1 MPAKI
6 INNTAAQNGD
16 DQPKENESEGF
27 FKPSLLGL
35 TGRNRMTNRISAFD
49 CDASRAAIYLYVPAA
64 SMNASITSFNMDIAT
79 IYIAHCVNL
88 NV

>member
-1 MPAKI
+1 
-6 INNTAAQNGD
+6 
-16 DQPKENESEGF
+16 
-27 FKPSLLGL
+27 
-35 TGRNRMTNRISAFD
+35 MTNRISAFD